1 VSAWNP
7 ATALILRPQL
17 EAVLKNADSKAN
29 AQKME
34 ALRTA
39 LPRGYKIFNTVC
51 QTCHGKK
58 GEGIASMAPPLNE
71 SNWVNGNKKAFISIV
86 LYGLTGPVEVHGKM
100 YKAPEING
108 DMPGIGASDEF
119 SDADIAQLLT
129 FLRSAWNNK
138 ADKIS
143 AADIQQVRKANNGRQ
158 KPFTAPELAN

>member
-1 VSAWNP
+1 
-7 ATALILRPQL
+7 
-17 EAVLKNADSKAN
+17 
-29 AQKME
+29 ME